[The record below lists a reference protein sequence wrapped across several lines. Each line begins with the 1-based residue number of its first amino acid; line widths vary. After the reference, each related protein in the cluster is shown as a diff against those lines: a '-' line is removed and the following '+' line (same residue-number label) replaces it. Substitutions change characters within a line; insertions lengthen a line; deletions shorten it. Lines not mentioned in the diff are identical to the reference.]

1 MTLPILILALVTLQ
15 RLGELWLSAR
25 NTARLKAQ
33 GAYEVGPR
41 STIRCWWPCTPPG
54 SPRCGCSAGTGPFP
68 CPGSSPTWCCR
79 RSGPGCWPRWASR
92 WTTRI
97 IVLPGAPLVA
107 RGPYRFLS
115 HPNYAVVIGEI
126 FVLPMVFGLLEAAI
140 VFSLVNAL
148 VLAIRIRAE
157 NAALR
162 ATER

>member
-1 MTLPILILALVTLQ
+1 MSLDILILDLVTLQ

-25 NTARLKAQ
+25 NTARLMAH
-33 GAYEVGPR
+33 GPYEVGR
-41 STIRCWWPCTPPG
+41 G
-54 SPRCGCSAGTGPFP
+54 HSPLVVALHAAWLAALWLLAWDRPVSLPWLGLYLVLQALRAWVLLTLGE
-68 CPGSSPTWCCR
+68 
-79 RSGPGCWPRWASR
+79 R

-97 IVLPGAPLVA
+97 IVLPGAPLVD

-126 FVLPMVFGLLEAAI
+126 FVLPMVFGLVEAAI

-148 VLAIRIRAE
+148 VLTIRIRSE

-162 ATER
+162 APGR